1 MIRELKSGQVYIV
14 VFNFFFFYYSWEHIS
29 SVVNCLIEKS
39 LEQQGRVQ
47 ELQDHVFLLIWL
59 KEMRLCALY
68 ININLQSD
76 LSIEN
81 LKFSGGM
88 LKKKSKNEELLFY

>member
-1 MIRELKSGQVYIV
+1 
-14 VFNFFFFYYSWEHIS
+14 
-29 SVVNCLIEKS
+29 
-39 LEQQGRVQ
+39 
-47 ELQDHVFLLIWL
+47 
-59 KEMRLCALY
+59 MRLCALY

>member
-47 ELQDHVFLLIWL
+47 ELQDHVFLLI
-59 KEMRLCALY
+59 
-68 ININLQSD
+68 
-76 LSIEN
+76 
-81 LKFSGGM
+81 
-88 LKKKSKNEELLFY
+88 

>member
-1 MIRELKSGQVYIV
+1 MICELKSGQIYIV
-14 VFNFFFFYYSWEHIS
+14 VFNIFFYYSWEHIS

-59 KEMRLCALY
+59 KEIRLCALY

-76 LSIEN
+76 LSIES

-88 LKKKSKNEELLFY
+88 LKKI